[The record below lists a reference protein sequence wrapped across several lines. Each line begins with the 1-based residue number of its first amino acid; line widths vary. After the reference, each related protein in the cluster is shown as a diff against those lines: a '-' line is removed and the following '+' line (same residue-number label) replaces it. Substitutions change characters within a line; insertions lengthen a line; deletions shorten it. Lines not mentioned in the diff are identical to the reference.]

1 MKKLQRRKDMEQE
14 GIMVVT
20 EQIKVQYF
28 KTSANGKLTFLNNKI
43 EVFEYEA
50 NENGNTNGKIWE

>member
-1 MKKLQRRKDMEQE
+1 
-14 GIMVVT
+14 MVVT
-20 EQIKVQYF
+20 EEIKVQYF